1 LARTMKQEK
10 ITLVFREDLFQEAL
24 AECEVSQV
32 TMAELIRR
40 AIDLY
45 LCMFP
50 APQVYM
56 TDELVP
62 DTPEPAGDNDPAPPT
77 LRKYPFFINTG
88 LLAELDRCAF
98 QVGKS
103 SDELA
108 NQGLVLYHAYL
119 LQRREAAEEI
129 EAEEESAAENGGDT
143 TTPVPVAEPE
153 VEPDPELELEYTDQ
167 EETTEEETTE
177 PETEE
182 EFDDAGEPDPEQP
195 EQEVDPEHEPAPQP
209 A

>member
-1 LARTMKQEK
+1 MKQEK

-129 EAEEESAAENGGDT
+129 EAEEESAAENGGEGDT
-143 TTPVPVAEPE
+143 TTPVPVSEPEAEP
-153 VEPDPELELEYTDQ
+153 EPDPELELEYTDQ

-177 PETEE
+177 E

-195 EQEVDPEHEPAPQP
+195 DQEPDYTEGDPEPQHQP